1 MLWAKNNLESM
12 VFDVKTAFL
21 YGKLEEEIFMKV
33 PEGYCECGYKINED
47 KVLKLLMA
55 IYGLIQAA
63 QQWWKNFMTLL
74 EDIGFKRSIVN
85 PCLVK

>member
-21 YGKLEEEIFMKV
+21 YGEYRK
-33 PEGYCECGYKINED
+33 CGYKINED
-47 KVLKLLMA
+47 KVLELLMA

-63 QQWWKNFMTLL
+63 QQWWQKFMTLL
-74 EDIGFKRSIVN
+74 KDIGFERSLAEQDDRKN
-85 PCLVK
+85 NLFGSLCR